1 MLSSLF
7 QWNFARKFR
16 KIRVLFF
23 FLLIFFSRFQY
34 LARSVFDPSDQKGR
48 FAVCSWRNIR
58 GVIGVFI
65 AEKVLWKI
73 QNHFTARALTRAKVI
88 LFLLEWN
95 AFFSGISFSWWKINH
110 QGFQGDPIF
119 LRARIPSIKIG
130 NCKFYYPRVFSE
142 SLRAKIHSSISR

>member
-58 GVIGVFI
+58 GIIGVFI

-95 AFFSGISFSWWKINH
+95 AFFSGISFSWWKITTK
-110 QGFQGDPIF
+110 DSKTIF

-142 SLRAKIHSSISR
+142 SLRAKIHSSISRL